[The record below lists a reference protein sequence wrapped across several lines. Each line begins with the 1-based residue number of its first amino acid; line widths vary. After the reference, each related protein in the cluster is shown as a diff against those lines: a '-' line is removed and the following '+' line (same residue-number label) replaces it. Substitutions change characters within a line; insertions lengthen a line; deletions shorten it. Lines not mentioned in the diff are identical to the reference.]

1 MSVKQ
6 STVDNRFGLIV
17 GVVAL
22 AVTLLAAAQLL
33 GDNSLPGSDWPQWM
47 GPRLDG
53 SSPAEG
59 VFGEGE
65 IRLDEVWRKAAG
77 SGYSSLAIAGGKTYL
92 LTTAGGEKPKDF
104 LVAYEAAS
112 GKELWRQEI
121 GPVYLG
127 HDGSHDGS
135 IATPTVANGRVFV
148 LTPFGKLHAFDAITG
163 KPAWSKDLV
172 QEFKAEEPFY
182 GIGTSP
188 VADGDQLLVL
198 LGGEGGHNLVAL
210 DQASGAVRWSVNHA
224 ERTSYA
230 TPVPATLAG
239 VRQIVVPAGD
249 KLYSIDAKNG
259 ALLWSFEGSPNR
271 SPVIVPG
278 DRILLPQ
285 GNATVML
292 QVEKAAK
299 AEPPEVG
306 GDSDQGAE
314 GAEGAKGE
322 PGLVVQELWSSP
334 RMKQSWSPVIY
345 HEGAVYGFNAG
356 ILTCLDAKTGE
367 LKWRER
373 IFEGSL
379 ILVDGHLVVLGL
391 KSGKLHI
398 VKATPEGFQQ
408 RLETK
413 VFNPGAASYSP
424 PSFAE
429 GKIFLRNLEEV
440 VALKVGGA

>member
-1 MSVKQ
+1 MKQ
-6 STVDNRFGLIV
+6 NSVDNRFGLIV

-22 AVTLLAAAQLL
+22 AITLLAAAQLL
-33 GDNSLPGSDWPQWM
+33 GDNTLPGSDWPQWM
-47 GPRLDG
+47 GPQLNG
-53 SSPAEG
+53 MSPAEG
-59 VFGEGE
+59 VFGAGE
-65 IRLDEVWRKAAG
+65 IRLDEAWRKAGG

-92 LTTAGGEKPKDF
+92 LTTAGGENPKDF

-112 GKELWRQEI
+112 GKELWRRET

-135 IATPTVANGRVFV
+135 IATPTVANGRVYV
-148 LTPFGKLHAFDAITG
+148 LTPFGKLHAFDATTG
-163 KPAWSKDLV
+163 QAGWSKDLV
-172 QEFKAEEPFY
+172 QELKAEEPFY

-239 VRQIVVPAGD
+239 VHQIVVPAGD
-249 KLYSIDAKNG
+249 KLYSIDAKSG
-259 ALLWSFEGSPNR
+259 ALLWSFDGSPNR

-292 QVEKAAK
+292 KVANAAK
-299 AEPPEVG
+299 AAP
-306 GDSDQGAE
+306 AE
-314 GAEGAKGE
+314 EGVDNKESEKGEEGE
-322 PGLVVQELWSSP
+322 PGLTVQELWSSP

-345 HEGAVYGFNAG
+345 YEGAVYGFNAG
-356 ILTCLDAKTGE
+356 ILTCLDAETGE

-373 IFEGSL
+373 TFEGSL

-413 VFNPGAASYSP
+413 VFNPGAASYTP

-429 GKIFLRNLEEV
+429 GTIFLRNLEEV